1 MHVDKWRLTIWVKTP
16 NNLMNYRKQQVR
28 FFKSKK
34 ALFDF
39 IQDTY
44 HAAQISIDNEKKTV
58 SCVVRG

>member
-1 MHVDKWRLTIWVKTP
+1 MFTDRWRLTLWVKTP
-16 NNLMNYRKQQVR
+16 NSGMDYRKQRVL

-44 HAAQISIDNEKKTV
+44 YAAQISIDNEKKTV

>member
-34 ALFDF
+34 ALFNF
-39 IQDTY
+39 IQDSY
-44 HAAQISIDNEKKTV
+44 YAAQITIDNEQKTV

>member
-1 MHVDKWRLTIWVKTP
+1 MFTDKWRLTLWIKTP
-16 NNLMNYRKQQVR
+16 NNGMNYRKQRVL

-44 HAAQISIDNEKKTV
+44 YAAQISIDNEKKTV